1 MNAEFYN
8 HVKKSLK
15 IADVIKSYMP
25 LELDEGFYYGYC
37 PFQPRTGQKLK
48 DFTVN
53 PKKNV
58 YYCFDCHTCG
68 DVISFVAHKEKL
80 TLSQAFDKLC
90 EKHNLKEPTKVIVRV
105 KN

>member
-8 HVKKSLK
+8 HVVKSLK

-37 PFQPRTGQKLK
+37 PFHPRTGQKLK

-53 PKKNV
+53 PKKQV
-58 YYCFDCHTCG
+58 YYCFACHTCG
-68 DVISFVAHKEKL
+68 DVVNFVAHKENL
-80 TLSQAFDKLC
+80 TLHQAFDKLC
-90 EKHNLKEPTKVIVRV
+90 EKHNIKMPTKVILKVV
-105 KN
+105 G